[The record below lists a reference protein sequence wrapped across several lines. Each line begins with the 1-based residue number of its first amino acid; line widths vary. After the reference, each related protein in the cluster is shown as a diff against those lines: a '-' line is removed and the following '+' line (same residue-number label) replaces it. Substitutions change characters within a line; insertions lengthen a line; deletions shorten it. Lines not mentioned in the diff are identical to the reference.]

1 MATAS
6 VKEAL
11 SCGQCLS
18 PCQLL
23 GQRIGIWKNAWA
35 IFALR
40 HERESISY
48 QDGFQ

>member
-1 MATAS
+1 MATTS

-23 GQRIGIWKNAWA
+23 GQRIGIWENAWV
-35 IFALR
+35 IFALTWKG
-40 HERESISY
+40 EY
-48 QDGFQ
+48 